1 MERYR
6 WLADVIA
13 VHPNR
18 EVHGRTRLQKTIKLL
33 QSLGLPT
40 GYSYMNYFYGPYS
53 EGLQADLRLVQQL
66 GLVAENHGTTQDG
79 TEYYVFVA
87 SEAAGREIDPYR
99 PAIEALSRAETVIL
113 ELAATYQ
120 AFKELG
126 LDDDDA
132 TRRLR
137 QKKGSKC
144 ANGNEGRAMALLADL
159 VQLKVA

>member
-13 VHPNR
+13 AHPRR
-18 EVHGRTRLQKTIKLL
+18 EVYGRTRLQKTIKLL

-53 EGLQADLRLVQQL
+53 EDLQADIGLVQQL
-66 GLVAENHGTTQDG
+66 GLVTEQGGTTQEG
-79 TEYYVFVA
+79 TEYYIFTA
-87 SEAAGREIDPYR
+87 SQPAGAEINSFQS
-99 PAIEALSRAETVIL
+99 AIDILSSTETVIL

-126 LDDDDA
+126 FDDNEA

-137 QKKGSKC
+137 
-144 ANGNEGRAMALLADL
+144 
-159 VQLKVA
+159 